1 MAKYVGRS
9 KQRFYAKKT
18 AAKIMVSCFL
28 VIVACGTLL
37 CYGRQQKGWKTS
49 IYSMEDDNVLSHPS
63 VHDSRSKKEVRADFE
78 QFLQEVFRENVTSD
92 GITLNYTLKNPT
104 DYGIKNVKPALGHYT
119 KEAMQNA
126 RMLTENELAVLER
139 YDYDKLNEE
148 QQLAYDV
155 LHTVWKQDLSG
166 DNVDEYQEPLSPTT
180 GTQTQLP
187 VILTEYHFWDK
198 ESVDTYLQLLQKIP
212 DYFDEII
219 TFEQQRAKEGLF
231 MSKRTA
237 QDIITQCKE
246 FVALPEKNFMLTTFP
261 ERLSGLTLTAEQKA
275 DYAKRNRSAVL
286 QNVIPAYQ
294 KLIKALEELADTGK
308 NQAGLCNLPKGK
320 AYYQHLVRSMVGT
333 DRSMKN
339 ILKLLDQTIEDNKNI
354 MSDLLVKD
362 GSIYEK
368 ALSVKYPEEEPDKT
382 LQYLKKQIKKSFP
395 DLPSEV
401 SCQMKYVD
409 KSLEEHIS
417 PAFYLTTPLDAYQD
431 NVIYLNGNAKYDL
444 TKAFTTIAHEGYP
457 GHLFQNC
464 YFREKNKHPLR
475 YVLNFPAYTEGYATY
490 AEIYSYQFL
499 DATKEEIDIL
509 QNNAISTHCLY
520 ALCDI
525 GIHAKHW
532 NRKKLSDFLSNHGI
546 VTTDNARAI
555 YETIIDSPGSYL
567 PYTIGYLEI
576 CRIRDTFQ
584 KAAGKYYSPLLF
596 HTFLLDTGPTSFP
609 VLERQI
615 NGWLK
620 EKT

>member
-104 DYGIKNVKPALGHYT
+104 DYGIKNVKPTLGHYT

-219 TFEQQRAKEGLF
+219 TFEQQRSKEGLF

-246 FVALPEKNFMLTTFP
+246 FVALPEKNFMITTFP

-308 NQAGLCNLPKGK
+308 NQEGLCNLPKGK

-339 ILKLLDQTIEDNKNI
+339 ILQLLDQTIEDNKNI

-431 NVIYLNGNAKYDL
+431 HVIYLNGNAK
-444 TKAFTTIAHEGYP
+444 
-457 GHLFQNC
+457 
-464 YFREKNKHPLR
+464 
-475 YVLNFPAYTEGYATY
+475 
-490 AEIYSYQFL
+490 
-499 DATKEEIDIL
+499 
-509 QNNAISTHCLY
+509 
-520 ALCDI
+520 
-525 GIHAKHW
+525 
-532 NRKKLSDFLSNHGI
+532 
-546 VTTDNARAI
+546 
-555 YETIIDSPGSYL
+555 
-567 PYTIGYLEI
+567 
-576 CRIRDTFQ
+576 
-584 KAAGKYYSPLLF
+584 
-596 HTFLLDTGPTSFP
+596 
-609 VLERQI
+609 
-615 NGWLK
+615 
-620 EKT
+620 

>member
-104 DYGIKNVKPALGHYT
+104 DYGIKNVKPTLGHYT

-219 TFEQQRAKEGLF
+219 TFEQQRSKEGLF

-237 QDIITQCKE
+237 QDIITQCNGICCTAGEE
-246 FVALPEKNFMLTTFP
+246 FYDHDFSGET
-261 ERLSGLTLTAEQKA
+261 ERSDAYGGAESRLCKTQSFRGAAERDPCLSKA
-275 DYAKRNRSAVL
+275 DQSFGRIGRYRQKSGRSL
-286 QNVIPAYQ
+286 QFA
-294 KLIKALEELADTGK
+294 EGK
-308 NQAGLCNLPKGK
+308 
-320 AYYQHLVRSMVGT
+320 S
-333 DRSMKN
+333 
-339 ILKLLDQTIEDNKNI
+339 IL
-354 MSDLLVKD
+354 SAS
-362 GSIYEK
+362 GS
-368 ALSVKYPEEEPDKT
+368 
-382 LQYLKKQIKKSFP
+382 F
-395 DLPSEV
+395 
-401 SCQMKYVD
+401 
-409 KSLEEHIS
+409 
-417 PAFYLTTPLDAYQD
+417 
-431 NVIYLNGNAKYDL
+431 NGGN
-444 TKAFTTIAHEGYP
+444 
-457 GHLFQNC
+457 
-464 YFREKNKHPLR
+464 
-475 YVLNFPAYTEGYATY
+475 
-490 AEIYSYQFL
+490 
-499 DATKEEIDIL
+499 
-509 QNNAISTHCLY
+509 
-520 ALCDI
+520 
-525 GIHAKHW
+525 
-532 NRKKLSDFLSNHGI
+532 
-546 VTTDNARAI
+546 
-555 YETIIDSPGSYL
+555 
-567 PYTIGYLEI
+567 
-576 CRIRDTFQ
+576 
-584 KAAGKYYSPLLF
+584 
-596 HTFLLDTGPTSFP
+596 
-609 VLERQI
+609 
-615 NGWLK
+615 
-620 EKT
+620 

>member
-104 DYGIKNVKPALGHYT
+104 DYGIKNVKPTLGHYT

-219 TFEQQRAKEGLF
+219 TFEQQRSKEGLF

-246 FVALPEKNFMLTTFP
+246 FVALPEKNFMITTFP

-294 KLIKALEELADTGK
+294 KLIKALEELADTSK
-308 NQAGLCNLPKGK
+308 NQEGLCNLPKGK

-457 GHLFQNC
+457 GHLYQNC
-464 YFREKNKHPLR
+464 FYQSQNPLPVR
-475 YVLNFPAYTEGYATY
+475 SVVNIGGYTEGWGTY
-490 AEIYSYQFL
+490 AELYSYSLAGLTKNVASFL
-499 DATKEEIDIL
+499 KTNTL
-509 QNNAISTHCLY
+509 LTL
-520 ALCDI
+520 
-525 GIHAKHW
+525 
-532 NRKKLSDFLSNHGI
+532 
-546 VTTDNARAI
+546 AI
-555 YETIIDSPGSYL
+555 YAKVDLEVNYNGWTEAEVRDYLTDFGYDKTACRTIFDAVVAEPAGYMQ
-567 PYTIGYLEI
+567 YTLGYLEI
-576 CRIRDTFQ
+576 IDLQ
-584 KAAGKYYSPLLF
+584 KQAKAKWGKQYSDKRF
-596 HTFLLDTGPTSFP
+596 HTFFLSLGEVPFVVARDRLAAS
-609 VLERQI
+609 
-615 NGWLK
+615 
-620 EKT
+620 

>member
-104 DYGIKNVKPALGHYT
+104 DYGIKNVKPTLGHYT

-219 TFEQQRAKEGLF
+219 TFEQQRSKEGLF

-246 FVALPEKNFMLTTFP
+246 FVALPEKNFMTQSFRGAA
-261 ERLSGLTLTAEQKA
+261 ERDPCLSKA
-275 DYAKRNRSAVL
+275 DQSFGRIGRYRQKSGRSL
-286 QNVIPAYQ
+286 QFA
-294 KLIKALEELADTGK
+294 EGK
-308 NQAGLCNLPKGK
+308 
-320 AYYQHLVRSMVGT
+320 S
-333 DRSMKN
+333 
-339 ILKLLDQTIEDNKNI
+339 IL
-354 MSDLLVKD
+354 SAS
-362 GSIYEK
+362 GS
-368 ALSVKYPEEEPDKT
+368 
-382 LQYLKKQIKKSFP
+382 F
-395 DLPSEV
+395 
-401 SCQMKYVD
+401 
-409 KSLEEHIS
+409 
-417 PAFYLTTPLDAYQD
+417 
-431 NVIYLNGNAKYDL
+431 NGGN
-444 TKAFTTIAHEGYP
+444 
-457 GHLFQNC
+457 
-464 YFREKNKHPLR
+464 
-475 YVLNFPAYTEGYATY
+475 
-490 AEIYSYQFL
+490 
-499 DATKEEIDIL
+499 
-509 QNNAISTHCLY
+509 
-520 ALCDI
+520 
-525 GIHAKHW
+525 
-532 NRKKLSDFLSNHGI
+532 
-546 VTTDNARAI
+546 
-555 YETIIDSPGSYL
+555 
-567 PYTIGYLEI
+567 
-576 CRIRDTFQ
+576 
-584 KAAGKYYSPLLF
+584 
-596 HTFLLDTGPTSFP
+596 
-609 VLERQI
+609 
-615 NGWLK
+615 
-620 EKT
+620 